1 MGLTPFGSA
10 GPRPHAHRPR
20 GVLVAGGLLA
30 PLLALLVASS
40 AGAFGVATV
49 VPPDGLNLRAG
60 PGTDTPIVTLIPG
73 AARVALTGPK
83 TEGGWYPATYQER
96 RGFVRAEFLEVPADA
111 GQTPRRATVRAAD
124 GVVLR
129 DLPAPGG
136 ELVTVAAPT
145 TLLTVGARATSDGW
159 LLAAHAGFTGWLR
172 VEAVAVEEGA
182 PPTAPA
188 VAPSAPRLSDPT
200 PVPSPAAIAG
210 AGAVRATITYYHPSL
225 EGGRMRCGGIYRSE
239 DTTIAAATSWPCGTR
254 LRVCRNAACVT
265 VTVQDTGLMGP
276 NWVDL
281 SASAFRQLGSLPEG
295 MIFGTVE
302 VLSGP
307 AGRAP

>member
-1 MGLTPFGSA
+1 MSLTLVHRLGE
-10 GPRPHAHRPR
+10 RPHARWHR
-20 GVLVAGGLLA
+20 GVLVAAGLSAL
-30 PLLALLVASS
+30 LLALLVASS

-60 PGTDTPIVTLIPG
+60 PGTDTPIIMLIPG
-73 AARVALTGPK
+73 AARVALTGGK
-83 TEGGWYPATYQER
+83 TESGWYPATYQER
-96 RGFVRAEFLEVPADA
+96 RGFVRAEFLDLPADA
-111 GQTPRRATVRAAD
+111 AQTSRRATVRAAD

-145 TLLTVGARATSDGW
+145 TLLTVGARPTSDGW

-172 VEAVAVEEGA
+172 VEAVTVEEGS
-182 PPTAPA
+182 PPSAPA
-188 VAPSAPRLSDPT
+188 VAPTGPRLTAPT
-200 PVPSPAAIAG
+200 PVSSPAATAG

-225 EGGRMRCGGIYRSE
+225 EGGRMACGGIYRSE
-239 DTTIAAATSWPCGTR
+239 DTSIAAATSWPCGTQ

-276 NWVDL
+276 HWVDL

-302 VLSGP
+302 VLAGP
-307 AGRAP
+307 GGRAP